1 MNMSDD
7 IASSVLQVSVKS
19 METAMHL
26 SESVMDAII
35 RLLRFIE
42 EQKRDKNAKTD
53 VQNKEIND
61 IKSGKV
67 STKDL
72 LEHCRKNRE
81 KLVSSETGIT
91 KDDVSIY
98 AAKAKKCGMPISFRN
113 EKGRDNVYIGIRE
126 SDLPL
131 FKQLQ
136 TEIIKEK
143 LEVRPQE
150 LRNFK
155 CKEWE
160 IPFINAELKQHDLS
174 AQFVKT
180 TNGDYLAI
188 YEAKDAKA
196 IEIARSEFVRK
207 ASEVENSVIMSK
219 DVDGFT
225 IKDKL
230 TGNAYQLDNNPNRKD
245 IAQKLQIKLGYDEN
259 KANIA
264 AQKFGHEMLLG
275 DAKKKYFSDDPLTAF
290 TYTSKVSWD
299 NEDVLT
305 KAYECFYVTPKE
317 DSVSR
322 IVYQDGEGKFAVL
335 NPPRQT
341 KATMRGILKDQLG
354 ITDLQEQNALIA
366 KAEHISKVNAKYRS
380 IKGNTEDLHSHEIS
394 FTREAFDMSNTEVV
408 SNMRR
413 TDENGSILTKKQPL
427 DRCSTTI
434 ERNGADSFAVKSTA
448 YAVEYDQN
456 GEAHDISKEQNLVL
470 SFSNKKTAQQELKE
484 MYISQGVPESAA
496 KEMAR
501 TVVKKAE
508 LQSAEKL
515 IIVEQTKRATIR
527 VSDINSMKELPAASR
542 KEALEVMQEKYGVTA
557 EEASTLYDKGIEE
570 IQERVDRRVNEF
582 KTDYTSAMNHDVNRE
597 KIKSD
602 DMVLCSLSEPNKHI
616 IVTSEHND
624 NRVIHNYELRNGEQ
638 TVGKFNDGKTQ
649 DADGNPI
656 VENSNGRYAWTNL
669 KNTMSEEL
677 GIDTNGENI
686 LMFSTE
692 EEYHQYIDDVSFLNE
707 ASKTDVDT
715 NINAENIVDTS
726 INGNGHER
734 HPEGNIL
741 DNPLLKEPER
751 LSSAADKLT
760 DKASEIADNFQESFT
775 RGGR

>member
-496 KEMAR
+496 KDMAKA
-501 TVVKKAE
+501 VIQKAE
-508 LQSAEKL
+508 LQSAESVISIEKSSAETITVLNANTPFVLNAKNYDEARLALETEMKL
-515 IIVEQTKRATIR
+515 
-527 VSDINSMKELPAASR
+527 SPDAASVIVDKAVEDNIIAAPVATNSNDNIIKSMTKDEFVAAGLLNEQGNDVNKQYLIATQR
-542 KEALEVMQEKYGVTA
+542 KDNSDGDQSWTDETYLYSKDERYYLYYDSGWSSDLDKFSEVTRDTANEFMQEN
-557 EEASTLYDKGIEE
+557 ST
-570 IQERVDRRVNEF
+570 
-582 KTDYTSAMNHDVNRE
+582 
-597 KIKSD
+597 
-602 DMVLCSLSEPNKHI
+602 
-616 IVTSEHND
+616 
-624 NRVIHNYELRNGEQ
+624 
-638 TVGKFNDGKTQ
+638 KF
-649 DADGNPI
+649 
-656 VENSNGRYAWTNL
+656 V
-669 KNTMSEEL
+669 
-677 GIDTNGENI
+677 
-686 LMFSTE
+686 
-692 EEYHQYIDDVSFLNE
+692 
-707 ASKTDVDT
+707 
-715 NINAENIVDTS
+715 
-726 INGNGHER
+726 GNGHER

-741 DNPLLKEPER
+741 DNPLLKEPEK

>member
-7 IASSVLQVSVKS
+7 IASSVLQVSTKS
-19 METAMHL
+19 VETAAHI
-26 SESVMDAII
+26 SVSVIESIA
-35 RLLRFIE
+35 RLLKYLEDNHRE
-42 EQKRDKNAKTD
+42 KKSKTD
-53 VQNKEIND
+53 VQNKEIKD
-61 IKSGKV
+61 INSGKV
-67 STKDL
+67 STKEL

-91 KDDVSIY
+91 KDDVAIY

-131 FKQLQ
+131 FRQLQ

-160 IPFINAELKQHDLS
+160 IPFINAELRQHDLS

-207 ASEVENSVIMSK
+207 ASEVENSIEITK
-219 DVDGFT
+219 DKGGFT
-225 IKDKL
+225 VKDKL
-230 TGNAYQLDNNPNRKD
+230 TGNVFEVDENPNRKD
-245 IAQKLQIKLGYDEN
+245 VSANMKQRFGYDEN

-264 AQKFGHEMLLG
+264 AQKFGHEMLVG
-275 DAKKKYFSDDPLTAF
+275 DAKKKYFSDDPLSAF

-394 FTREAFDMSNTEVV
+394 FTKEAFDMSNTEVV

-413 TDENGSILTKKQPL
+413 IDANGSIFTKKQPL

-456 GEAHDISKEQNLVL
+456 GEAHSISKEQNLVL

-484 MYISQGVPESAA
+484 MYISQGVPETAA
-496 KEMAR
+496 KDMAKA
-501 TVVKKAE
+501 VVQKAE
-508 LQSAEKL
+508 LQSAESVISIEKSSA
-515 IIVEQTKRATIR
+515 ETITVLNANTPFILNAKNYDEAR
-527 VSDINSMKELPAASR
+527 Q
-542 KEALEVMQEKYGVTA
+542 ALEKEMKLSPDTASVIVDKAVEDSIISAPVATNSNDNILKSMTRDEFIAAGLLNERGNDVNNQYLIATQRMDNSSGDQSWTDETFLYSKDEHYYLYHDSGWSSDLDKFSEVTRDTASEFMQES
-557 EEASTLYDKGIEE
+557 ST
-570 IQERVDRRVNEF
+570 
-582 KTDYTSAMNHDVNRE
+582 T
-597 KIKSD
+597 
-602 DMVLCSLSEPNKHI
+602 
-616 IVTSEHND
+616 IV
-624 NRVIHNYELRNGEQ
+624 
-638 TVGKFNDGKTQ
+638 
-649 DADGNPI
+649 
-656 VENSNGRYAWTNL
+656 
-669 KNTMSEEL
+669 
-677 GIDTNGENI
+677 
-686 LMFSTE
+686 
-692 EEYHQYIDDVSFLNE
+692 
-707 ASKTDVDT
+707 
-715 NINAENIVDTS
+715 
-726 INGNGHER
+726 GNGHER

-741 DNPLLKEPER
+741 ENPLLKESEK
-751 LSSAADKLT
+751 LSSAADKFA
-760 DKASEIADNFQESFT
+760 DKTNKIADDFQETLT

>member
-160 IPFINAELKQHDLS
+160 IPFINAELKHHDLS

-290 TYTSKVSWD
+290 TYTSKVWSC
-299 NEDVLT
+299 T
-305 KAYECFYVTPKE
+305 
-317 DSVSR
+317 
-322 IVYQDGEGKFAVL
+322 
-335 NPPRQT
+335 
-341 KATMRGILKDQLG
+341 
-354 ITDLQEQNALIA
+354 
-366 KAEHISKVNAKYRS
+366 
-380 IKGNTEDLHSHEIS
+380 
-394 FTREAFDMSNTEVV
+394 
-408 SNMRR
+408 
-413 TDENGSILTKKQPL
+413 
-427 DRCSTTI
+427 
-434 ERNGADSFAVKSTA
+434 STA
-448 YAVEYDQN
+448 EN
-456 GEAHDISKEQNLVL
+456 MLIRSRKL
-470 SFSNKKTAQQELKE
+470 SLQK
-484 MYISQGVPESAA
+484 ESAA
-496 KEMAR
+496 VFL
-501 TVVKKAE
+501 VVTE
-508 LQSAEKL
+508 LQNMDTSLQIPCLSQISSLLAL
-515 IIVEQTKRATIR
+515 NQSR
-527 VSDINSMKELPAASR
+527 VSIP
-542 KEALEVMQEKYGVTA
+542 
-557 EEASTLYDKGIEE
+557 
-570 IQERVDRRVNEF
+570 
-582 KTDYTSAMNHDVNRE
+582 
-597 KIKSD
+597 IK
-602 DMVLCSLSEPNKHI
+602 V
-616 IVTSEHND
+616 
-624 NRVIHNYELRNGEQ
+624 
-638 TVGKFNDGKTQ
+638 
-649 DADGNPI
+649 
-656 VENSNGRYAWTNL
+656 
-669 KNTMSEEL
+669 
-677 GIDTNGENI
+677 
-686 LMFSTE
+686 
-692 EEYHQYIDDVSFLNE
+692 
-707 ASKTDVDT
+707 
-715 NINAENIVDTS
+715 
-726 INGNGHER
+726 
-734 HPEGNIL
+734 
-741 DNPLLKEPER
+741 
-751 LSSAADKLT
+751 
-760 DKASEIADNFQESFT
+760 
-775 RGGR
+775 